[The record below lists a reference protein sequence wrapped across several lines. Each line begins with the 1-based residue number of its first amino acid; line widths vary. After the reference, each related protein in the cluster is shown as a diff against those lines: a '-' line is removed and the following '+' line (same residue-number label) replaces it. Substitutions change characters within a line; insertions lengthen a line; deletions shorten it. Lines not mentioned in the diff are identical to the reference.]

1 MKELLHELL
10 VLLTSSPYL
19 YLFAT
24 LLVVAFVVVTLLI
37 LFRKRVMRLIKQFLL
52 RYKTG
57 YKMQLEK
64 RKIITLESEEK
75 RPNDI
80 KNTIIQHT
88 EMEDSE
94 IESISGR
101 VTIDNVKM
109 KNSHI
114 GDIRS
119 D

>member
-1 MKELLHELL
+1 MKELIHELL

-19 YLFAT
+19 YLFST
-24 LLVVAFVVVTLLI
+24 LLVVAFVVVILLI
-37 LFRKRVMRLIKQFLL
+37 LFRKQVLSLIKQLFS

-57 YKMQLEK
+57 YKIQLEK
-64 RKIITLESEEK
+64 REIITYKSEEENS
-75 RPNDI
+75 NDI
-80 KNTIIQHT
+80 KSTVIKHT
-88 EMEDSE
+88 EMEDSG
-94 IESISGR
+94 IESINGR
-101 VTIDNVKM
+101 VTIDDVKM